1 MSNACNKTSQD
12 STLNRH
18 VDQAYMEDAIRNAGG
33 ATDFEAVITYSGTD
47 TLITS
52 TYQSSYT
59 INGNS
64 VVDTFDNVNPDEV
77 NASIG
82 LTDGESSSSTTKG
95 DISNVDTNSN
105 GYVTIK
111 EAKAA
116 GYSMAITSD
125 HWLYNYMHDAD
136 GMVGE

>member
-47 TLITS
+47 TLIPS

-105 GYVTIK
+105 GYETIK

-125 HWLYNYMHDAD
+125 HWFVFDLCLTDLN
-136 GMVGE
+136 